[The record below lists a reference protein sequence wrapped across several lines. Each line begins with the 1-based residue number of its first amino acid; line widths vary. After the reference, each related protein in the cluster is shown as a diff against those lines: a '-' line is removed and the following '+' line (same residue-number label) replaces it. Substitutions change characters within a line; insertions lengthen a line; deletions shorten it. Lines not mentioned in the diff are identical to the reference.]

1 MVELPEHQSV
11 SYAPDLFRLD
21 GRVVLITGGAGLL
34 GQRYCEALL
43 QAGARVVIGDLD
55 GARAEALAAELSRSD
70 RSTVDRV
77 AASAAARAPNIGRAT
92 AADKPAAAIG
102 ASAAEARAEGAKATE
117 ADAEGR
123 DGLNNQLNT
132 TNVLGLRLD
141 VTHAESVQAAVAAAA
156 ERFGRL
162 DILVN
167 NAALTVRGGSERLSP
182 ADYFAPFEDYKLEV
196 WDQAV
201 RTNLTGMLLCAQA
214 AGRQMLAQ
222 QPPGGVIVNIAST
235 YGVVAPD
242 QRLYDGV
249 RSPYADTSFNTPVS
263 YAVTKT
269 AVLGLTRYLATYWGS
284 KNIRVNA
291 LTPHGVF
298 DNHDESFVRNFVY
311 RSPLGRMA
319 RNDEYRGALLF
330 LVSDASSYMTG
341 ANLIVDGGWT
351 AW

>member
-1 MVELPEHQSV
+1 
-11 SYAPDLFRLD
+11 LFRLD
-21 GRVVLITGGAGLL
+21 GRVALITGGAGLL
-34 GQRYCEALL
+34 GRRYCEALL
-43 QAGARVVIGDLD
+43 QAGARIVIGDLD
-55 GARAEALAAELSRSD
+55 GAGAQQLAAELGP
-70 RSTVDRV
+70 TC
-77 AASAAARAPNIGRAT
+77 
-92 AADKPAAAIG
+92 AIG
-102 ASAAEARAEGAKATE
+102 YE
-117 ADAEGR
+117 
-123 DGLNNQLNT
+123 
-132 TNVLGLRLD
+132 LD
-141 VTHAESVQAAVAAAA
+141 VTDPTSVRGAVHAGVST
-156 ERFGRL
+156 FGRL
-162 DILVN
+162 DILIN

-182 ADYFAPFEDYKLEV
+182 SDYFAPFEDYKVEV

-222 QPPGGVIVNIAST
+222 ASPGGVIVNIAST

-242 QRLYDGV
+242 QRLYEGV
-249 RSPYADTSFNTPVS
+249 ASPYADTGFNTPVS

-298 DNHDESFVRNFVY
+298 DNHDEAFVRNFVY

>member
-1 MVELPEHQSV
+1 MHESMADQPRPAGV
-11 SYAPDLFRLD
+11 SHAPDLFRLD
-21 GRVVLITGGAGLL
+21 GRVALVTGGAGLL
-34 GQRYCEALL
+34 GRGYCEALL

-55 GARAEALAAELSRSD
+55 GARAQALAAELGCER
-70 RSTVDRV
+70 TL
-77 AASAAARAPNIGRAT
+77 AQ
-92 AADKPAAAIG
+92 K
-102 ASAAEARAEGAKATE
+102 
-117 ADAEGR
+117 
-123 DGLNNQLNT
+123 
-132 TNVLGLRLD
+132 LD
-141 VTHAESVQAAVAAAA
+141 VTSEDSVGQAVNAAV
-156 ERFGRL
+156 ERFGTL
-162 DILVN
+162 DVLVN
-167 NAALTVRGGSERLSP
+167 NAALTVRGGSERLAP
-182 ADYFAPFEDYKLEV
+182 ADYFAPFEDYKREV

-201 RTNLTGMLLCAQA
+201 SVNLTGMLLCAQA
-214 AGRQMLAQ
+214 AGRQMLSQ
-222 QPPGGVIVNIAST
+222 NPPGGVMVNVAST

-242 QRLYDGV
+242 QRVYEGV
-249 RSPYADTSFNTPVS
+249 RSPYTDTGFNTPVS

-298 DNHDESFVRNFVY
+298 DNHDEAFVRNFVY

>member
-1 MVELPEHQSV
+1 MAEQLQLPRV

-21 GRVVLITGGAGLL
+21 GHVALVTGAVGLL
-34 GQRYCEALL
+34 GRGYCQALL
-43 QAGARVVIGDLD
+43 QAGAHVTIGDVDVARSQELAKELD
-55 GARAEALAAELSRSD
+55 PRGTRA
-70 RSTVDRV
+70 
-77 AASAAARAPNIGRAT
+77 
-92 AADKPAAAIG
+92 
-102 ASAAEARAEGAKATE
+102 
-117 ADAEGR
+117 
-123 DGLNNQLNT
+123 
-132 TNVLGLRLD
+132 LGLGLD
-141 VTHAESVQAAVAAAA
+141 VTDADSVQRTVSAAVRA
-156 ERFGRL
+156 FGRL

-182 ADYFAPFEDYKLEV
+182 VDYFAPFEDYKLDV
-196 WDQAV
+196 WDQALK
-201 RTNLTGMLLCAQA
+201 TNLTGMLLCAQA
-214 AGRQMLAQ
+214 AGRQMLHQ
-222 QPPGGVIVNIAST
+222 DPPGGNMVNISST

-249 RSPYADTSFNTPVS
+249 KSPYAEAGFNTPVS

-298 DNHDESFVRNFVY
+298 DNHDEAFVRNFVF